1 MSLVRRGIL
10 ALLAGC
16 LARGAAAQGSPADT
30 VGQTAIPCNG
40 QRIVAVVINPGR
52 PPFSGNAER
61 WRALARSF
69 GLHHATTDASVIEPF
84 LLLHP
89 GDVCN
94 EQRRS
99 DSERMLRDLP
109 FIARASILVLPDS
122 DGVELEVNT
131 IDEIPALGTVAFRG
145 LGPRALSL
153 GSDNVAGEGVK
164 LLAGAERGYAYRTG
178 FRAAFANYATFG
190 MPLTTEIDAARDPIG
205 SHIEADASHP
215 FLTNFQRG
223 AWNAIYRMEDVY
235 PRFRRSTGDDLGLEI
250 KQQRWSAGAV
260 SRANIRSTVLL
271 LGGEVIGL
279 HADPAAAPVVI
290 TDSGFV
296 GTTDST
302 LVGRY
307 APVHSV
313 RAGALIGVRHVNY
326 APVDGLDALFARQD
340 VMTGVQS
347 GTLIAP
353 GRTGSDNDMLI
364 SNSSYLGAV
373 FGRST
378 LMADAETEARRT
390 LSHGGPISV
399 IGSGRA
405 AWYYRVG
412 FGQLFMLD
420 DEFSGG
426 ARTQLPIQLTL
437 TERQADIR
445 GFTGSTMSGALRN
458 VARAEYRWARPAVIH
473 GADAGVALFTDV
485 ATLGAGGAPFG
496 TNATVQS
503 VGISVLGA
511 YPTRSKRLY
520 RVDIA
525 YPLRGDVHRLEV
537 RFTAGNRT
545 SAFWREPYDVKR
557 ARLGPV
563 PSSLFSWPVR

>member
-1 MSLVRRGIL
+1 V
-10 ALLAGC
+10 AGC
-16 LARGAAAQGSPADT
+16 LARGAAAQGPPPADST
-30 VGQTAIPCNG
+30 ARPPLACHGQL
-40 QRIVAVVINPGR
+40 IVAVVINPGR
-52 PPFSGNAER
+52 PPFSGNAQR

-69 GLHHATTDASVIEPF
+69 GLHHATTSASVIEPF
-84 LLLHP
+84 LLLKP

-94 EQRRS
+94 EQRRL

-131 IDEIPALGTVAFRG
+131 IDEIPALGSVAFRG

-153 GSDNVAGEGVK
+153 GSDNVAGMGVR

-178 FRAAFANYATFG
+178 FRAAFTDYAAFG
-190 MPLTTEIDAARDPIG
+190 LPLTTELDAAQDPIG
-205 SHIEADASHP
+205 SHIEANASHP

-223 AWNAIYRMEDVY
+223 AWNAIYRMEDVF
-235 PRFRRSTGDDLGLEI
+235 PRFRRSSGDDLGLEI
-250 KQQRWSAGAV
+250 RQQRWSAGAV
-260 SRANIRSTVLL
+260 SRANFRSTVLL
-271 LGGEVIGL
+271 LGAEVVGL

-296 GTTDST
+296 STTDST

-313 RAGALIGVRHVNY
+313 RAGALIGVRHVSY

-353 GRTGSDNDMLI
+353 GRTGSDNDLLI
-364 SNSSYLGAV
+364 SNSSYVGAV
-373 FGRST
+373 FGRSAV
-378 LMADAETEARRT
+378 MADAETEARRT
-390 LSHGGPISV
+390 LSHAGPISV

-412 FGQLFMLD
+412 FGQLITLD
-420 DEFSGG
+420 EEFSGG
-426 ARTQLPIQLTL
+426 ARPLLPIQLTL
-437 TERQADIR
+437 TQRQADIR
-445 GFTGSTMSGALRN
+445 GFTGSTMAGAVRN
-458 VARAEYRWARPAVIH
+458 VARAEYRWARPAAIH

-485 ATLGAGGAPFG
+485 ATLAAGAAPFG
-496 TNATVQS
+496 TSATVQS
-503 VGISVLGA
+503 VGISLLGA
-511 YPTRSKRLY
+511 YPTASKRLY

-525 YPLRGDVHRLEV
+525 YPLRGDVHRIEV

>member
-1 MSLVRRGIL
+1 VSLARRGIL
-10 ALLAGC
+10 ALVAGC
-16 LARGAAAQGSPADT
+16 LARGAAAQGSAADT
-30 VGQTAIPCNG
+30 TAGATVPCNG
-40 QRIVAVVINPGR
+40 QRIVAVSINPGR

-69 GLHHATTDASVIEPF
+69 GLHHATTNADVIEPF
-84 LLLHP
+84 LLLQP

-109 FIARASILVLPDS
+109 FIASASILVLPDS
-122 DGVELEVNT
+122 DGVRLEVNT
-131 IDEIPALGTVAFRG
+131 IDEIPALGSVAFRG
-145 LGPRALSL
+145 FGPRALSL
-153 GSDNVAGEGVK
+153 GSDNVGGMGVR
-164 LLAGAERGYAYRTG
+164 LLAGAERGYAYRAG
-178 FRAAFANYATFG
+178 YRAAFTDYAAFG
-190 MPLTTEIDAARDPIG
+190 LPLTTAIDAARDPIG
-205 SHIEADASHP
+205 SHIELDATHP
-215 FLTNFQRG
+215 FVTNFQRG

-235 PRFRRSTGDDLGLEI
+235 PRFRRSSGDDLGLEI
-250 KQQRWSAGAV
+250 KQLRWSAGAV
-260 SRANIRSTVLL
+260 SRANLGSTVVL
-271 LGGEVIGL
+271 LGAEAVGL
-279 HADPAAAPVVI
+279 RADPAAAPVVI
-290 TDSGFV
+290 SDSGFV
-296 GTTDST
+296 RTTDGT

-313 RAGALIGVRHVNY
+313 RAGALIGLRHVNY
-326 APVDGLDALFARQD
+326 TPVDGLEALFARQD

-373 FGRST
+373 FGRSVV
-378 LMADAETEARRT
+378 MADAESEARRT
-390 LSHGGPISV
+390 LAHGGPIS
-399 IGSGRA
+399 IIASGRA
-405 AWYYRVG
+405 AWYFPVG
-412 FGQLFMLD
+412 VGQLFTLD

-426 ARTQLPIQLTL
+426 SRSLLPIQLTL

-445 GFTGSTMSGALRN
+445 GFTGSTMAGAVRN
-458 VARAEYRWARPAVIH
+458 VVRAEYRWARPAAIH
-473 GADAGVALFTDV
+473 KADAGLALFTDV
-485 ATLGAGGAPFG
+485 ATLAAGAAPFG

-503 VGISVLGA
+503 VGISLLGA
-511 YPTRSKRLY
+511 YPSGSKRLY
-520 RVDIA
+520 RIDVA

-545 SAFWREPYDVKR
+545 SEFWREPYDVTR